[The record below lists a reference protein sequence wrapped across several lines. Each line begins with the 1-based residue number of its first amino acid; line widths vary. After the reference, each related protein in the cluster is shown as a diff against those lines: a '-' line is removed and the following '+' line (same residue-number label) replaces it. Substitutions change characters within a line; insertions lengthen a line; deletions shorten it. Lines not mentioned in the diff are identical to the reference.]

1 MSGGAGFR
9 AYGGEERGRGQGGCV
24 KTSFTVWR
32 LTRRKELEP
41 PVSIASTVARTGLAL
56 RATQRAADRRRYR
69 RMPVAIGARL
79 LANGD
84 EAPCRTLDFSCG
96 GALVEA
102 LDWPQVGAPVV
113 LYARDIGR
121 VAGEVVRHVP
131 ERGFGMRFE
140 IGPYKRERLAEILTL
155 KANPQADAAREID
168 SVRRAAPRFAG
179 DGQTVVV
186 ELEDGRSVPCEILDF
201 SLFGVAVRTP
211 SLRPPLGAMV
221 KIGAT
226 RGRVA
231 RFIEGGFAVDF
242 GPRALGAAP

>member
-1 MSGGAGFR
+1 M
-9 AYGGEERGRGQGGCV
+9 
-24 KTSFTVWR
+24 
-32 LTRRKELEP
+32 
-41 PVSIASTVARTGLAL
+41 SIASTVARTGLGL

-69 RMPVAIGARL
+69 RVPLAIGARL
-79 LANGD
+79 LANGE
-84 EAPCRTLDFSCG
+84 EAPCRTFDLSCG

-102 LDWPQVGAPVV
+102 LDWPQVGSPVV

-155 KANPQADAAREID
+155 KANPPTDTAPEIA
-168 SVRRAAPRFAG
+168 SVRRAAPRYAG
-179 DGQTVVV
+179 DGQSVFV
-186 ELEDGRSVPCEILDF
+186 EMEDGRSLPCEILDF
-201 SLFGVAVRTP
+201 SLFGVAVRTQG
-211 SLRPPLGAMV
+211 LRPPLGAMV

-231 RFIEGGFAVDF
+231 RFFEGGFAVDF
-242 GPRALGAAP
+242 GPRTVSPAP